1 MVNSITRIGEE
12 RRGEEERE
20 QAFHKVL
27 KILYEIRLGKVSSG
41 AGFLAFSIYSSAM
54 SLEISTPA
62 LLFPAVSL
70 LFLSYTNRFL
80 HLAALVRT
88 LHGDWERDGMES
100 ARIQIDN
107 LSKRLFLIR
116 WMQLLGALSLLLCV
130 VSMLGIL
137 TGSQSVAN
145 GTFFAAVVLMSL
157 SLASLVVEILISGGA
172 LRILLRQMEVRETR
186 SKS

>member
-1 MVNSITRIGEE
+1 M
-12 RRGEEERE
+12 
-20 QAFHKVL
+20 H
-27 KILYEIRLGKVSSG
+27 
-41 AGFLAFSIYSSAM
+41 
-54 SLEISTPA
+54 LEISTPA

-88 LHGDWERDGMES
+88 LHGEWEKDRMES
-100 ARIQIDN
+100 ARVQIDN

-130 VSMLGIL
+130 ISMLAIL
-137 TGSQSVAN
+137 MDGQALAN
-145 GTFFAAVVLMSL
+145 GSFFAAVVLMSL

-172 LRILLRQMEVRETR
+172 LRILLKRMEIDD
-186 SKS
+186 SKK

>member
-1 MVNSITRIGEE
+1 M
-12 RRGEEERE
+12 
-20 QAFHKVL
+20 H
-27 KILYEIRLGKVSSG
+27 
-41 AGFLAFSIYSSAM
+41 
-54 SLEISTPA
+54 LEISTPA

-88 LHGDWERDGMES
+88 LHGEWEKDRMES
-100 ARIQIDN
+100 ARVQIDN

-130 VSMLGIL
+130 ISMLAIL
-137 TGSQSVAN
+137 RDGQALAN
-145 GTFFAAVVLMSL
+145 GSFFAAVVLMSL

-172 LRILLRQMEVRETR
+172 LRILLKRMEIDD
-186 SKS
+186 SKE